1 MAEHADVL
9 WRCPAISVLKRPAT
23 RLAHLILRHADFP
36 VSILCTIIHNTT
48 TLTQT
53 CGKEPNLV
61 IVLWGVCTIIHNTM
75 YDRKLT
81 MLGLALLAV
90 TVLLYYM
97 EDETM
102 LQYAYVTG
110 VAMLAIFLLSFI
122 RFNFKYMGSNK
133 K

>member
-1 MAEHADVL
+1 
-9 WRCPAISVLKRPAT
+9 
-23 RLAHLILRHADFP
+23 
-36 VSILCTIIHNTT
+36 
-48 TLTQT
+48 
-53 CGKEPNLV
+53 
-61 IVLWGVCTIIHNTM
+61 M

-102 LQYAYVTG
+102 IQYAYVTG

-122 RFNFKYMGSNK
+122 RFNFKYMGSRN
-133 K
+133 

>member
-1 MAEHADVL
+1 
-9 WRCPAISVLKRPAT
+9 
-23 RLAHLILRHADFP
+23 
-36 VSILCTIIHNTT
+36 
-48 TLTQT
+48 
-53 CGKEPNLV
+53 
-61 IVLWGVCTIIHNTM
+61 M

-110 VAMLAIFLLSFI
+110 VAMLAIFLLSFV
-122 RFNFKYMGSNK
+122 RFNFKYMGSRNR
-133 K
+133 

>member
-1 MAEHADVL
+1 
-9 WRCPAISVLKRPAT
+9 
-23 RLAHLILRHADFP
+23 
-36 VSILCTIIHNTT
+36 
-48 TLTQT
+48 
-53 CGKEPNLV
+53 
-61 IVLWGVCTIIHNTM
+61 M

-110 VAMLAIFLLSFI
+110 AAMLAIFLISFI
-122 RFNFKYMGSNK
+122 RFNFKYLGSDK

>member
-1 MAEHADVL
+1 
-9 WRCPAISVLKRPAT
+9 
-23 RLAHLILRHADFP
+23 
-36 VSILCTIIHNTT
+36 
-48 TLTQT
+48 
-53 CGKEPNLV
+53 
-61 IVLWGVCTIIHNTM
+61 M

-122 RFNFKYMGSNK
+122 RFNFKYMGSRNR
-133 K
+133 

>member
-1 MAEHADVL
+1 MLYICVV
-9 WRCPAISVLKRPAT
+9 IQNTAT
-23 RLAHLILRHADFP
+23 I
-36 VSILCTIIHNTT
+36 
-48 TLTQT
+48 TQT

-61 IVLWGVCTIIHNTM
+61 IVLWGAYTTIHNTM